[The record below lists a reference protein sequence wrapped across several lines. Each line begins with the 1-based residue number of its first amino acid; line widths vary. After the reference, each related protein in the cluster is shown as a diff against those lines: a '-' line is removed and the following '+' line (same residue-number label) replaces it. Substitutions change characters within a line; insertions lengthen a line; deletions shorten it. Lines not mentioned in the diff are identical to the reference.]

1 MLQFDA
7 LTLPPIRVLHRYMA
21 HPTGGEPDTAPIA
34 ERLAHRNPGM
44 TQALPRV
51 LPEREATMA
60 SIAWDAST
68 PMRENRWGIP
78 EPAAGR
84 EIAPETIDLVLI
96 PLLAFD
102 RKGQR
107 VGYGKGYYDRFL
119 KRCRGDCMK
128 LGLSFFEP
136 VDSIDDA
143 GEHDVPL
150 DLCITPHRTYG
161 FT

>member
-1 MLQFDA
+1 
-7 LTLPPIRVLHRYMA
+7 
-21 HPTGGEPDTAPIA
+21 
-34 ERLAHRNPGM
+34 M

-60 SIAWDAST
+60 SIAWDACT

-102 RKGQR
+102 RKGHR

-136 VDSIDDA
+136 VDSIYDA

-150 DLCITPHRTYG
+150 DLCVTPHRTYV